1 MMKKNINEFAF
12 ELRNKYPNTY
22 NDLEDDELVKLWLK
36 KFPGDKSKIID
47 LEDHLQQVTE
57 PIFDLNDNVLYIPN
71 SITDRLPA
79 MVRNELKKLHP
90 SKQEEFLEEYKRRK
104 KSVFVG
110 YMCWLIFGWQ
120 YAYIRKWGVQILYWF
135 TGGGFLIWA
144 FIDLF
149 RIPKLVS
156 NYNKDVSI
164 EVMRNLKSI
173 S

>member
-1 MMKKNINEFAF
+1 MTKKNTSEFAF
-12 ELRNKYPNTY
+12 EIRSKYPNTY
-22 NDLEDDELVKLWLK
+22 NDIEDEELVKLWLK
-36 KFPGDKSKIID
+36 KFPTDKSKVIVS
-47 LEDHLQQVTE
+47 EQQVTT
-57 PIFDLNDNVLYIPN
+57 PILNLSDNVLYIPN
-71 SITDRLPA
+71 SISDNLPA
-79 MVRNELKKLHP
+79 MVRNELKKLNS
-90 SKQEEFLEEYKRRK
+90 SKQEEFLEEYKRRR
-104 KSVFVG
+104 KSIFLG
-110 YMCWLIFGWQ
+110 YLCWLIFGWQ

-156 NYNKDVSI
+156 NYNKDISI